1 MLKTISET
9 PVTFAKAKNMLE
21 AKEAQLHEND
31 KELGHEQKITL
42 EYLRTIPIL
51 ETKVAE
57 ETAKALIEA
66 VDILKEHQVMTLINI
81 LPDCAEDVELIFAKE
96 RIKPDK
102 DQTQKIVDIIK
113 KVKPKKVVKKVLKKV
128 KEKIVATEDDKP
140 EEVTVVEEAKNESED
155 KKE

>member
-9 PVTFAKAKNMLE
+9 PVTFAEAKNMLE

-42 EYLRTIPIL
+42 EYLRTVPIL

-57 ETAKALIEA
+57 DTAKALIEA
-66 VDILKEHQVMTLINI
+66 VDTLKEHQVMTLVNI
-81 LPDCAEDVELIFAKE
+81 LPDCAEDVDLIFAKE
-96 RIKPDK
+96 RIKLDK
-102 DQTQKIVDIIK
+102 DQTNKIVDIIK
-113 KVKPKKVVKKVLKKV
+113 QVKPKKVVKKVVKEV
-128 KEKIVATEDDKP
+128 KEKTVAAEETPVEVADDDKKDVATE
-140 EEVTVVEEAKNESED
+140 T

>member
-9 PVTFAKAKNMLE
+9 PVTFADAKKMLE

-31 KELGHEQKITL
+31 KELGHEQRITL
-42 EYLRTIPIL
+42 EYLRTVPIL

-66 VDILKEHQVMTLINI
+66 VDILKEHQVMTLVNI
-81 LPDCAEDVELIFAKE
+81 LPDCVEDVDLIFAKE
-96 RIKPDK
+96 RIKLDK
-102 DQTQKIVDIIK
+102 DQTNKIVDIIK
-113 KVKPKKVVKKVLKKV
+113 QVKPKKVVKKVVKEV
-128 KEKIVATEDDKP
+128 KEKTVAAEETPVEVADDDKKDVATE
-140 EEVTVVEEAKNESED
+140 T